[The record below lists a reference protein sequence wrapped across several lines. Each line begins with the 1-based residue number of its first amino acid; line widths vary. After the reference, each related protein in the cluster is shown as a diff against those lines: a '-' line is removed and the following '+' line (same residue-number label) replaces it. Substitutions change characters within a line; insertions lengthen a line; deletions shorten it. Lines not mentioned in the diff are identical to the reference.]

1 MKNYKTTIMSRKD
14 DAIDYDVAHSI
25 INHMFVMAM
34 KALDATDDPQERERL
49 DKDIEMYRWELAQ
62 LNRKDENAYRSVV
75 DKAFNQYG
83 PILKARMSGEKK

>member
-1 MKNYKTTIMSRKD
+1 MSRKD

-25 INHMFVMAM
+25 INHMYVMAIM
-34 KALDATDDPQERERL
+34 AWQETEDSLKRERL
-49 DKDIEMYRWELAQ
+49 DKDISMYRWELAQ

-83 PILKARMSGEKK
+83 PMIKSTICKDKK

>member
-1 MKNYKTTIMSRKD
+1 MSRKD

-25 INHMFVMAM
+25 INHMYVAAIMAW
-34 KALDATDDPQERERL
+34 QETEDSLKRERL
-49 DKDIEMYRWELAQ
+49 DKDISMYRWELAQ

-83 PILKARMSGEKK
+83 PMIKSTICKDKK

>member
-25 INHMFVMAM
+25 INHMYVVAIMAW
-34 KALDATDDPQERERL
+34 QETEDSLKRERL
-49 DKDIEMYRWELAQ
+49 DKDISMYRWELAQ

-83 PILKARMSGEKK
+83 PILKARFANQDK